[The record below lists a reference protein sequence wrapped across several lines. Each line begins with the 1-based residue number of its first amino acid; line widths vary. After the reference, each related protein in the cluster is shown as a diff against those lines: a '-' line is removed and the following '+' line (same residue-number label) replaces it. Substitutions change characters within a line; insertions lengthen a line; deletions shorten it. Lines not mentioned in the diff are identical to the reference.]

1 MRSRRLLG
9 LVAVALSLSLSLF
22 TAACTG
28 PGTGGPGPSTS
39 PSSSPTG
46 PVNLTIAVYGAQA
59 EVSAYQQIVDSW
71 NARHPLQQLDLVSA
85 EDRDEQRT
93 LLTAGGT
100 LPDIFL
106 TSRREL
112 GWLLEHQAIQPVGE
126 LLDERGTN
134 FGDDFQRDAITAFSA
149 QDDLQCMPWGVSP
162 MVIYYNTDLIDFD
175 LMPLEGLDAPK
186 DHESWTFEQ
195 FEAAAEAAV
204 QEQPGA
210 RGLQI
215 DQTLRGLAPFI
226 YSAGG
231 QVFDNDVTPTMM
243 TFSSDATIS
252 ALEKTLPLLRDP
264 LVTLTD
270 AQLAEAT
277 PVEWFERGRLGMIE
291 GFRSLTPELRA
302 VPGLSFDVMPMPTIS
317 GRKTIGDISGLCL
330 SATAADAGV
339 AADVLQFFGT
349 PQHVAEVARAGYLV
363 PANVAVAESPDFLQP
378 GQDPEHAEVFNDT
391 VRDIINPPLL
401 DDYAALESAIAPE
414 FAMLF
419 ATGFLDLARV
429 TAAIDA
435 AALPVLAS
443 LQPSPSP

>member
-1 MRSRRLLG
+1 VRSRRLIG
-9 LVAVALSLSLSLF
+9 LVALAMSMAT

-28 PGTGGPGPSTS
+28 SGPGGPDSTS
-39 PSSSPTG
+39 TPTSSTTG
-46 PVNLTIAVYGAQA
+46 PVDLTMAVYGAA
-59 EVSAYQQIVDSW
+59 PEVAAYQQIADGW
-71 NARHPLQQLDLVSA
+71 NARHPLQHLTLVSVA
-85 EDRDEQRT
+85 DRDDQRAA
-93 LLTAGGT
+93 LTSGQP
-100 LPDIFL
+100 LPDLFL

-112 GWLLEHQAIQPVGE
+112 GWLVDHQAIQPLGE
-126 LLDERGTN
+126 LLDERGVD

-175 LMPLEGLDAPK
+175 VMALEGLDAPV
-186 DHESWTFEQ
+186 DHESWTLEQ
-195 FEAAAEAAV
+195 LQAAAEAAV

-231 QVFDNDVTPTMM
+231 QVFDNDVAPTAMS
-243 TFSSDATIS
+243 FSSDATMS
-252 ALEKTLPLLRDP
+252 ALEKTLPLLRNP
-264 LVTLTD
+264 LLTLTD
-270 AQLAEAT
+270 EQLAEAT
-277 PVEWFERGRLGMIE
+277 PEEWFERGELGMIE

-317 GRKTIGDISGLCL
+317 GRKTIGDITGLCL

-339 AADVLQFFGT
+339 GADVLHWFGT
-349 PQHVAEVARAGYLV
+349 PQNVEAVARAGYLV
-363 PANVAVAESPDFLQP
+363 PANVEAAESPDFLQADR
-378 GQDPEHAEVFNDT
+378 DPAHAEVFDET

-401 DDYAALESAIAPE
+401 DDYSGLETAIAPE
-414 FAMLF
+414 FAKLF
-419 ATGFLDLARV
+419 ATGFLDLAQV

-435 AALPVLAS
+435 AALPVLAT
-443 LQPSPSP
+443 LVPSPSP